1 MWGESMSHHVDI
13 YIGDSLNPDGYV
25 RIRNDGTVLSIWIKT
40 VKQQMLF
47 VPEHPELIG
56 EEE

>member
-13 YIGDSLNPDGYV
+13 YIGDSLNSDGYV